1 MENKRIK
8 VKKKRIRVA
17 AWVLQGQ
24 LPTLPHGAPHGRLGG
39 RSPAEVVMVGPG
51 GCPGQMQPELVLIT
65 VLPPPWS
72 QLPPT
77 PATPT
82 PPWPGWTWVTS
93 GSTGG
98 CSRAS
103 SSRAQQ
109 SFCQY
114 QSEVW
119 ASADVHIFD
128 CTCSICEK
136 KQNRHFIVLAS
147 HFKLLKG
154 TKPHTHSTGTKHNTP
169 VRDGMF
175 RAFTLSAQTLEVPDL
190 CPRPTAWMRALPGMW
205 SVRNLMTSVG
215 RKPWRST
222 RPSRTCL
229 KSELLLLPLWAGGMV
244 WTNSFA
250 VLAAP
255 WWCSWMADP
264 DCWFCWPACGH
275 LDLCR
280 LLQLRV
286 SPGSTLSFFSPGFD
300 VG

>member
-24 LPTLPHGAPHGRLGG
+24 LPPWPHGAPHGRLGG

-109 SFCQY
+109 SFCWTPSNTRAKFGPQ
-114 QSEVW
+114 QM
-119 ASADVHIFD
+119 
-128 CTCSICEK
+128 CTSLTVPAAFVRRSRIDTSL
-136 KQNRHFIVLAS
+136 FW
-147 HFKLLKG
+147 LL
-154 TKPHTHSTGTKHNTP
+154 
-169 VRDGMF
+169 
-175 RAFTLSAQTLEVPDL
+175 
-190 CPRPTAWMRALPGMW
+190 
-205 SVRNLMTSVG
+205 TS
-215 RKPWRST
+215 S
-222 RPSRTCL
+222 S
-229 KSELLLLPLWAGGMV
+229 
-244 WTNSFA
+244 
-250 VLAAP
+250 
-255 WWCSWMADP
+255 
-264 DCWFCWPACGH
+264 
-275 LDLCR
+275 
-280 LLQLRV
+280 
-286 SPGSTLSFFSPGFD
+286 
-300 VG
+300 